1 MNLGMKGLEQLAKVY
16 ISCNWILASFQGWQ
30 GNNDLL
36 GNKELLNSVE
46 AKQLLMSVEAS
57 AGFD

>member
-36 GNKELLNSVE
+36 RAPTHLHDS
-46 AKQLLMSVEAS
+46 LLMSVEAS